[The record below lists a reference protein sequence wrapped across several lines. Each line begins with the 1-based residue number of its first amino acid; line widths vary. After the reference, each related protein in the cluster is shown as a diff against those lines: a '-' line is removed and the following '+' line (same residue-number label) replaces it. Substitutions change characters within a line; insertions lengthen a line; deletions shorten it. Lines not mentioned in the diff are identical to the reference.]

1 MSYRQ
6 TDKFMKQATKLN
18 QVMLLIKSLSKA
30 EKRYIRLY
38 TNLQNGDKHYMV
50 LYDLACEGFSAEQIY
65 EKFCGKVN
73 EKSFEIA
80 AKHLYRVLLDC
91 LVQLREKQDIQ
102 TTIFNYITKAG
113 ILFERELFD
122 NALAELEKAKKL
134 AVTYEND
141 PLLLLIYRTELKY
154 LSTLGFEGISEKE
167 LVSKQMQINDVMKYA
182 RNTNLHLQLYDILK

>member
-1 MSYRQ
+1 
-6 TDKFMKQATKLN
+6 MKQATKLN

-91 LVQLREKQDIQ
+91 LVQLREKQEHTDRTSSIISQ
-102 TTIFNYITKAG
+102 
-113 ILFERELFD
+113 R
-122 NALAELEKAKKL
+122 LAFFS
-134 AVTYEND
+134 NGNF
-141 PLLLLIYRTELKY
+141 
-154 LSTLGFEGISEKE
+154 ST
-167 LVSKQMQINDVMKYA
+167 M
-182 RNTNLHLQLYDILK
+182 HLQNWKKQRSWPSHTKTIHSSF

>member
-1 MSYRQ
+1 
-6 TDKFMKQATKLN
+6 MKQATKLN

-91 LVQLREKQDIQ
+91 HIRKRSTPPSDLPYGIEISKHTRFRRHQRERTGKQ
-102 TTIFNYITKAG
+102 T
-113 ILFERELFD
+113 
-122 NALAELEKAKKL
+122 NA
-134 AVTYEND
+134 D
-141 PLLLLIYRTELKY
+141 
-154 LSTLGFEGISEKE
+154 
-167 LVSKQMQINDVMKYA
+167 
-182 RNTNLHLQLYDILK
+182 